1 MGIWNK
7 ENSTFAYPNELHN
20 EEAME
25 GMFESTGLAVLDLY
39 QDPQAWLKNKISN
52 FDEADLHQYYAQAQS
67 KDYETVTIASKS
79 RQIGSKIKA
88 QTKIAPPPGFNISP
102 TEYPSVTSGLTQ

>member
-1 MGIWNK
+1 MSTVEEKMG
-7 ENSTFAYPNELHN
+7 
-20 EEAME
+20 
-25 GMFESTGLAVLDLY
+25 
-39 QDPQAWLKNKISN
+39 N
-52 FDEADLHQYYAQAQS
+52 FYVADLQKSYARSQG
-67 KDYETVTIASKS
+67 KDYEIVTIASKS